1 MVDQSPP
8 SPWSPSDGSVEDM
21 DDIGASSGA
30 LRLDGVRVLIVDDD
44 DGIRF
49 AVRMLLEQSGAI
61 VTDAPSAEEALLLL
75 REERPDVLL
84 SDLTMPRYD
93 GYWLIHQVRRLPA
106 EGGGATPA
114 AAVTGHVDPADRARV
129 LRAGF
134 QAHLP
139 KRALPEG
146 LIGTVASL
154 ATRAVG
160 MGGAPS

>member
-1 MVDQSPP
+1 MEPQG
-8 SPWSPSDGSVEDM
+8 GSVEYM
-21 DDIGASSGA
+21 DDIAASSGTP
-30 LRLDGVRVLIVDDD
+30 RLDGVRVLIVDDD
-44 DGIRF
+44 EGIRF

-61 VTDAPSAEEALLLL
+61 VTAAPSAEAALVLL
-75 REERPDVLL
+75 RQERPDVLL
-84 SDLTMPRYD
+84 SDLTMPTYD
-93 GYWLIHQVRRLPA
+93 GYWLINQVRRLPA

-114 AAVTGHVDPADRARV
+114 AAVTGHADPADRARV

-154 ATRAVG
+154 ATRAVS

>member
-1 MVDQSPP
+1 MTEIPEHLLKRSRERRAALGLPT
-8 SPWSPSDGSVEDM
+8 DGGE
-21 DDIGASSGA
+21 G
-30 LRLDGVRVLIVDDD
+30 
-44 DGIRF
+44 
-49 AVRMLLEQSGAI
+49 
-61 VTDAPSAEEALLLL
+61 T
-75 REERPDVLL
+75 
-84 SDLTMPRYD
+84 
-93 GYWLIHQVRRLPA
+93 PA

-114 AAVTGHVDPADRARV
+114 AAVTGHSDPADRARV

-160 MGGAPS
+160 VGGAPS

>member
-1 MVDQSPP
+1 M
-8 SPWSPSDGSVEDM
+8 
-21 DDIGASSGA
+21 
-30 LRLDGVRVLIVDDD
+30 RVLIVDDD
-44 DGIRF
+44 EGIRF

-61 VTDAPSAEEALLLL
+61 VTDAPSAEAALVLL
-75 REERPDVLL
+75 RQERPDVLL
-84 SDLTMPRYD
+84 SDLTMPTYD
-93 GYWLIHQVRRLPA
+93 GYWLIQVRRLPA

-114 AAVTGHVDPADRARV
+114 AAVTGRADPADRARV

-154 ATRAVG
+154 ATRAGG
-160 MGGAPS
+160 MRGATP

>member
-1 MVDQSPP
+1 
-8 SPWSPSDGSVEDM
+8 M
-21 DDIGASSGA
+21 DEIAASSGA
-30 LRLDGVRVLIVDDD
+30 RRLDGVRVLIVDDD

-114 AAVTGHVDPADRARV
+114 AAVTGHADPADRAR
-129 LRAGF
+129 
-134 QAHLP
+134 LP

>member
-1 MVDQSPP
+1 MIFTNERGRRAAQPRTV
-8 SPWSPSDGSVEDM
+8 
-21 DDIGASSGA
+21 
-30 LRLDGVRVLIVDDD
+30 VLDDD
-44 DGIRF
+44 D
-49 AVRMLLEQSGAI
+49 E
-61 VTDAPSAEEALLLL
+61 TALLDA
-75 REERPDVLL
+75 R
-84 SDLTMPRYD
+84 SDLD
-93 GYWLIHQVRRLPA
+93 GSTSGDGRQPVAHRVFHQRL
-106 EGGGATPA
+106 EDQ
-114 AAVTGHVDPADRARV
+114 TGHADPADRARV

>member
-8 SPWSPSDGSVEDM
+8 SPCSPDGGSVEGM

-30 LRLDGVRVLIVDDD
+30 PRLDGVRVLIVDDD
-44 DGIRF
+44 EGIRF
-49 AVRMLLEQSGAI
+49 AVRMLLDQSGAI
-61 VTDAPSAEEALLLL
+61 VTDAPSASAALVLL
-75 REERPDVLL
+75 RQERPDVLL
-84 SDLTMPRYD
+84 SDLTMPTND

-114 AAVTGHVDPADRARV
+114 AAVTGHASPEDRARV

-139 KRALPEG
+139 KRALPEA

-154 ATRAVG
+154 APRAGG
-160 MGGAPS
+160 MGGATL

>member
-1 MVDQSPP
+1 
-8 SPWSPSDGSVEDM
+8 
-21 DDIGASSGA
+21 
-30 LRLDGVRVLIVDDD
+30 
-44 DGIRF
+44 
-49 AVRMLLEQSGAI
+49 MLLEQSGAI
-61 VTDAPSAEEALLLL
+61 VTDAPSAEAALVLL
-75 REERPDVLL
+75 RQERPDVLL
-84 SDLTMPRYD
+84 SDLTMPRND

-114 AAVTGHVDPADRARV
+114 AAVTGHADPADRARV

>member
-21 DDIGASSGA
+21 DDIEASSGA
-30 LRLDGVRVLIVDDD
+30 PRLDGVRVLIVDDD
-44 DGIRF
+44 EGIRF

-61 VTDAPSAEEALLLL
+61 VTDAPSAEAALVLL
-75 REERPDVLL
+75 RQARPDVLL
-84 SDLTMPRYD
+84 SDLTMPTND
-93 GYWLIHQVRRLPA
+93 GNWLIHQVRRLPA
-106 EGGGATPA
+106 DGGGATPA
-114 AAVTGHVDPADRARV
+114 AAVTGHAGPEDRARV

-134 QAHLP
+134 EAHLP

-154 ATRAVG
+154 ATRAGG
-160 MGGAPS
+160 MGGATL